1 MSLPWGPSVRTL
13 ESAARAGT
21 LQPGEGTTE
30 LFIFPG
36 YQFNMV
42 NCMITNFHLPK
53 STLLLLVSAFMGN
66 ELRKKVYQYAIEHRY
81 RFFSYGDAML
91 IL

>member
-1 MSLPWGPSVRTL
+1 MSLRGDHFRPHAGIRRACRNSSARGGDNRTL
-13 ESAARAGT
+13 HLPR
-21 LQPGEGTTE
+21 
-30 LFIFPG
+30 

-42 NCMITNFHLPK
+42 NCMITNFIFQ